1 MKEELKRQVAAE
13 AAKII
18 YANEGNYASVNPDD
32 NGALSVGKVQWHG
45 NRALS
50 LLKKIIQDMGAA
62 AEAVLGGSL
71 YGEIMTASD
80 WSGRKATAEEK
91 KKLSKVLGSDQGKQA
106 QDRQAEEDILSYVTH
121 GVKMGIEDPQ
131 SLVYFADMENQ
142 GGAGASKRVGNAAAQ
157 RAGGAGKVKL
167 DHIHGAAL
175 ADRVM
180 GKYSSRRNLVYKK
193 AQQLFKGTDGAENNQ
208 TGGNETMSIR
218 IGHASISE
226 NGSVNGAKGDS
237 TGKEVCVRGWYSKPW
252 DFMAVHPEAAVRERH
267 AQAVEA
273 ACENDNIGYGQG
285 DRNTLNTLAKA
296 VNYDLSK
303 VGKCNCDCSSLQNVA
318 AVASG
323 AAGVSYGS
331 NGWTTHSMKAALQKA
346 GYKIITDRAYL
357 ESAAYCVRG
366 AIYVKASS
374 HTVCGLDNGANYQ
387 KTLAKAGLAAGNQQ
401 ASGNPSSG
409 SAFSGEQ
416 VYTVQGGDTLS
427 KIAARFGTTYQ
438 KLASYNGIA
447 NPNKIN
453 VGQKIRIPGSGV
465 KTYTVRKGDT
475 LWAIAARELGDGSRY
490 NEIKTMNG
498 LTSNTIHAGQTLK
511 LPET

>member
-1 MKEELKRQVAAE
+1 MKEELKRQIAAE

-18 YANEGNYASVNPDD
+18 FANEGNYSSVNADD

-50 LLKKIIQDMGAA
+50 LLKKIAQGAG
-62 AEAVLGGSL
+62 AEETLGKTL
-71 YGEIMTASD
+71 YKEIMTVSNWETRTVTAIE
-80 WSGRKATAEEK
+80 KA
-91 KKLSKVLGSDQGKQA
+91 KLSKILGTPGGKA
-106 QDRQAEEDILSYVTH
+106 VQDAQAEEDILSYVTH

-131 SLVYFADMENQ
+131 SLVYFADLENQ
-142 GGAGASKRVGNAAAQ
+142 GGAGASKRVGSDAAQ
-157 RAGGAGKVKL
+157 RAGGAGKVTL
-167 DHIHGAAL
+167 ATIHTAAL

-180 GKYSSRRNLVYKK
+180 GKYSSRRNLVYEK
-193 AQQLFKGTDGAENNQ
+193 AQELFKGAAGAENKNQ

-237 TGKEVCVRGWYSKPW
+237 TGREVCVRSWYPISA
-252 DFMAVHPEAAVRERH
+252 DFMAIHPEAAVREKH

-273 ACENDNIGYGQG
+273 ACKNDNIGYGQG
-285 DRNTLNTLAKA
+285 DRNTLNTHAKA

-323 AAGVSYGS
+323 AAGVTYGS
-331 NGWTTHSMKAALQKA
+331 NGWTTSTMKAALKKA
-346 GYKIITDRAYL
+346 GYKIITDREYL
-357 ESAAYCVRG
+357 DNAAYCVRG
-366 AIYVKASS
+366 AIYVKAAK

-387 KTLAKAGLAAGNQQ
+387 KTLAKAGLAAGTPQ
-401 ASGNPSSG
+401 ASGNTSSG
-409 SAFSGEQ
+409 SASSAEQ
-416 VYTVQGGDTLS
+416 IYTVKAGDTLS
-427 KIAARFGTTYQ
+427 KIAAKYGTTYQ

-453 VGQKIRIPGSGV
+453 VGQEIRIPGSGT
-465 KTYTVRKGDT
+465 KTYTVKQGDS
-475 LWAIAARELGDGSRY
+475 LWAIAAAQLGDGSRY
-490 NEIKTMNG
+490 NEIKVMNG

-511 LPET
+511 LPGA

>member
-1 MKEELKRQVAAE
+1 
-13 AAKII
+13 
-18 YANEGNYASVNPDD
+18 
-32 NGALSVGKVQWHG
+32 
-45 NRALS
+45 
-50 LLKKIIQDMGAA
+50 
-62 AEAVLGGSL
+62 
-71 YGEIMTASD
+71 
-80 WSGRKATAEEK
+80 
-91 KKLSKVLGSDQGKQA
+91 
-106 QDRQAEEDILSYVTH
+106 
-121 GVKMGIEDPQ
+121 
-131 SLVYFADMENQ
+131 
-142 GGAGASKRVGNAAAQ
+142 
-157 RAGGAGKVKL
+157 
-167 DHIHGAAL
+167 
-175 ADRVM
+175 
-180 GKYSSRRNLVYKK
+180 
-193 AQQLFKGTDGAENNQ
+193 
-208 TGGNETMSIR
+208 MSIR